1 MEPNYPLH
9 LPDFYIGDPA
19 PAYRDLRQ
27 NSPVHWTGAN
37 GGFWGITRYEDI
49 KFIGSRPHLFSS
61 AKGVLMPDGK
71 PRTADPRPMLI
82 TTDPPRHNA
91 LRKLISKGFTPR
103 HVNAMEPDVRAI
115 VRGVLD
121 SAGAGVE
128 LEYAEGLVAKVPV
141 RIIADLLGAPAED
154 WEQFRAWS
162 DASVGSADP
171 GITLTSQE
179 AFGAL
184 TTYFRRLIEL
194 REQRRAND
202 LLSILMD
209 AEVDGES
216 LSHDELMSFLHLLLV
231 AGNETT
237 RNLIALGTIALINH
251 PEQLRMLVEDP
262 GLIPSAVEEMLRY
275 VSPVTHMTRWATEDV
290 ELRGRSIRK
299 GQAVVLLYGAANRD
313 EDVFGDTAEQFD
325 ITRRPNP
332 HLAFG
337 TGEHACLGLSL
348 ARLEARV
355 FFEEFLAR
363 FDRVELTG
371 EVVRMRSTMVP
382 GVRTMRVRLGAAT
395 EEAGVR

>member
-1 MEPNYPLH
+1 VEPNYPLH

-19 PAYRDLRQ
+19 PAYRELRH
-27 NSPVHWTGAN
+27 NSPVHWTSAN

-71 PRTADPRPMLI
+71 PRTVDPRPMLI
-82 TTDPPRHNA
+82 TTDPPRHQA
-91 LRKLISKGFTPR
+91 MRKLISKGFTPK
-103 HVNAMEPDVRAI
+103 HINAMEPDVRAI

-121 SAGAGVE
+121 SAKAGIE
-128 LEYAEGLVAKVPV
+128 LEYAEEFVAKVPI

-162 DASVGSADP
+162 DASIGSADP
-171 GITLTSQE
+171 DVELTSQE

-184 TTYFRRLIEL
+184 TTYFRRLIDL
-194 REQRRAND
+194 REQDRTDD
-202 LLSILMD
+202 LISILMD

-216 LSHDELMSFLHLLLV
+216 LSHDELMAFLHLLLV
-231 AGNETT
+231 AGSDTT
-237 RNLIALGTIALINH
+237 RNLIAMGTIALINH
-251 PEQLRMLVEDP
+251 PAQLRMLVDDP
-262 GLIPSAVEEMLRY
+262 SLIPTAVEEMLRY

-290 ELRGRSIRK
+290 ELRGKTIKK

-363 FDRVELTG
+363 FDRVELTR
-371 EVVRMRSTMVP
+371 EVLRMRSTMVP
-382 GVRTMRVRLGAAT
+382 GIRTMHVRLGSANERAA
-395 EEAGVR
+395 VR

>member
-19 PAYRDLRQ
+19 PAYRDLRH
-27 NSPVHWTGAN
+27 NSPVHWTSAN
-37 GGFWGITRYEDI
+37 GGFWGITRHDDI
-49 KFIGSRPHLFSS
+49 KFIGSRPQLFSS

-71 PRTADPRPMLI
+71 PRTVDPRPMLI
-82 TTDPPRHNA
+82 TTDPPRHKA
-91 LRKLISKGFTPR
+91 MRQLISKGFTPR
-103 HVNAMEPDVRAI
+103 HINAMEPDVRAI

-121 SAGAGVE
+121 SAKAGVE
-128 LEYAEGLVAKVPV
+128 LEYAEGFVAKVPV

-154 WEQFRAWS
+154 WERFRAWS

-171 GITLTSQE
+171 DVTLTSQE

-184 TTYFRRLIEL
+184 TAYFRQLIDL
-194 REQRRAND
+194 REQDRTND
-202 LLSILMD
+202 LISILME
-209 AEVDGES
+209 AEVDGER
-216 LSHDELMSFLHLLLV
+216 LSHDELMAFLHLLLV

-237 RNLIALGTIALINH
+237 RNLIALGTIALVNH
-251 PEQLRMLVEDP
+251 PAQLRTLVEDP
-262 GLIPSAVEEMLRY
+262 SLIPTAVEEMLRY
-275 VSPVTHMTRWATEDV
+275 VTPVTHMTRWATEDV
-290 ELRGRSIRK
+290 ELRGRTIRK

-371 EVVRMRSTMVP
+371 EVLRMRSTMVP
-382 GVRTMRVRLGAAT
+382 GIRTMHVRLGSANERAT
-395 EEAGVR
+395 VR

>member
-1 MEPNYPLH
+1 VETIHPLH

-19 PAYRDLRQ
+19 PAYQQLRRD
-27 NSPVHWTGAN
+27 SPVHWTDAN

-61 AKGVLMPDGK
+61 AQGVLMPDGK
-71 PRTADPRPMLI
+71 PRTVDPRPILI
-82 TTDPPRHNA
+82 TTDPPRHQA
-91 LRKLISKGFTPR
+91 MRKLISKGFTPR
-103 HVNAMEPDVRAI
+103 QVNAMEPDIRAI
-115 VRGVLD
+115 VCGVLD
-121 SAGAGVE
+121 SAEAGIE
-128 LEYAEGLVAKVPV
+128 LEYAEGFVAKVPI

-171 GITLTSQE
+171 DITLTPQD

-184 TTYFRRLIEL
+184 TTYFQQLIDL
-194 REQRRAND
+194 RKQNRTND
-202 LLSILMD
+202 LISILLN
-209 AEVDGES
+209 AEVDGER
-216 LSHDELMSFLHLLLV
+216 LSPDELMAFLHLLLV

-237 RNLIALGTIALINH
+237 RNLIAMGTLALINH
-251 PEQLRMLVEDP
+251 PEQMRMLVADP
-262 GLIPSAVEEMLRY
+262 SLIPTAIEEMLRY
-275 VSPVTHMTRWATEDV
+275 ISPVTHMTRWATEDV
-290 ELRGRSIRK
+290 ELRGKTIKK

-325 ITRRPNP
+325 ITRNPNP

-337 TGEHACLGLSL
+337 TGEHACMGLSL

-363 FDRVELTG
+363 FDRIELTG
-371 EVVRMRSTMVP
+371 EVLRMRSTMVP
-382 GVRTMRVRLGAAT
+382 GIRTMHVRLGAANERT
-395 EEAGVR
+395 EVR